1 MRGKVT
7 PNRESTFLKT
17 NPIRCICAA
26 PLNLSQGD
34 DHHRLI
40 FSIDCDSSPLS
51 EYSTPRL
58 SSIMRTSKVSQDTA
72 RIFNAISPN
81 TLPTGRS
88 TRSAKRLASFA
99 LGYNGEVHVKQE
111 QEEETEDGISELSA
125 TPDIEDAF
133 LTTTTT
139 TKLTTAIA
147 TGATRPAI
155 RPSRKRKLGASSP
168 VAASVVVAAVKQ
180 ETARISPRKIKIESK
195 QEEDEYEDGEQ
206 EQDET
211 ETRSVKTKVKVKA
224 KPKKPAR
231 RQTSP
236 NGTVTVEPPL
246 NWSEMYDIVKTMRQ
260 RNPTA
265 PVDTMGCED
274 LYWRGAPPK
283 EKRYHTLTALMLS
296 SQTKDTV
303 TAVAMQRLHR
313 ELVPDSKQPT
323 STPTGTEAPFGTPD
337 SPEYQSVLTV
347 ENVINS
353 DAVHLD
359 HLIGKVGFHNNKTKY
374 IKQTASILQQQ
385 YDSDIPSTVEGLVS
399 LPGVGPKMA
408 YLCMSAAWGVDQ
420 GIGVDV
426 HVHRITNLWGWH
438 ATKGPEETRLALQ
451 AWLPK
456 DRWHEIN
463 KLLVGLGQTVCLPV
477 GRRCG
482 ECDLAGTGLCKAEVR
497 GWKPK
502 KVKTQGPAKIEV
514 GIDADADADVKMEL
528 KVKMEVEADGVG
540 VLKRE
545 HDDLDVGVRAIKQEE

>member
-1 MRGKVT
+1 
-7 PNRESTFLKT
+7 
-17 NPIRCICAA
+17 
-26 PLNLSQGD
+26 
-34 DHHRLI
+34 
-40 FSIDCDSSPLS
+40 
-51 EYSTPRL
+51 
-58 SSIMRTSKVSQDTA
+58 MRTSKISQDTS

-111 QEEETEDGISELSA
+111 QEEAEDDGISDLSA

-133 LTTTTT
+133 LTTTT
-139 TKLTTAIA
+139 KLTTATT

-168 VAASVVVAAVKQ
+168 VAASMAVTAVKQ
-180 ETARISPRKIKIESK
+180 ETAKRSPRKVKIESR
-195 QEEDEYEDGEQ
+195 QEEDEDEYEDGQQEQ
-206 EQDET
+206 EET
-211 ETRSVKTKVKVKA
+211 ETHPFKSNVKVKA

-236 NGTVTVEPPL
+236 NGTVTVEPPS
-246 NWSEMYDIVKTMRQ
+246 NWSEMYDIVKAMRQ

-303 TAVAMQRLHR
+303 TAVAMQRLHQ
-313 ELVPDSKQPT
+313 ELVPDSKQPVST
-323 STPTGTEAPFGTPD
+323 STSTEAPFGTPE

-347 ENVINS
+347 ENVIKC
-353 DAVHLD
+353 DATHLD

-374 IKQTASILQQQ
+374 IKQTAAILQQQ

-514 GIDADADADVKMEL
+514 GIDAD
-528 KVKMEVEADGVG
+528 VKMEVKMEAEAGG
-540 VLKRE
+540 VLKSE